1 MEVRRRGLVRGGR
14 HTPCCS
20 LLSKSE
26 REHIVDLCSLVVE
39 AANRDRGRKRPPRR
53 PQAQSQMSLATPS
66 LKRSHVDRFKA
77 RKASWAQSNVG
88 LRARSGEARKAS
100 RLEVS
105 ALSQHFSSAKP
116 LTLQASCDRPLLTCV
131 SAQATKSERS
141 KGRAHG
147 CSRVGG
153 LVGMVPPH
161 FVFASTLHFHPRIWI
176 VAAAV
181 SASRES

>member
-1 MEVRRRGLVRGGR
+1 MPGPLCMEVRRRGLVRGGR
-14 HTPCCS
+14 HTPSCCS
-20 LLSKSE
+20 LLSESTSLL
-26 REHIVDLCSLVVE
+26 IFALVVE

-53 PQAQSQMSLATPS
+53 PQAPSQMSLATPS

-116 LTLQASCDRPLLTCV
+116 LTLQASCDRRPLLTCV
-131 SAQATKSERS
+131 SAQATKSGRS
-141 KGRAHG
+141 KGGR
-147 CSRVGG
+147 
-153 LVGMVPPH
+153 MVVRGSAGWWAWCLHILFSPRPCI
-161 FVFASTLHFHPRIWI
+161 STPG
-176 VAAAV
+176 
-181 SASRES
+181 SGS